1 MSKIKFNTV
10 YKKILADTITP
21 VSTYLKLR
29 DQFPNSLLLESS
41 DYHSKENSYSYICCE
56 PQFTFKVSG
65 SKASELQMGKQIM
78 AFDLEQSASVP
89 ALLKN
94 FVAQFEETEAEFAF
108 TENGFFGYTT
118 YDSIKY
124 FEDIKIR
131 SVEHDYKRI
140 PEMIYSLYRF
150 VLVFD
155 HFKNELYLF
164 DHQASGYDL
173 SDNSLDDILLI
184 IENRNYASFPFNTEG
199 EEKSNLTDE
208 AYKALVR
215 KGKDHCRKGN
225 VFQIVLSRE
234 FQQKFRGDEFN
245 VYRALRAIN
254 PSPYLFYFDYGDY
267 KIFGSSPEAQLTVRD
282 GVATIHPIAG
292 TYKRQG
298 TVKEDQVYA
307 EKLKLDVKENSEHVM
322 LVDLARNDLSRN
334 TSKVEVE
341 VFGEIQYFSH
351 VIHMV
356 SKVTGKM
363 NPESNTIQL
372 AVDTFPAGTLSGAP
386 KYKAMQL
393 IDEYENHSR
402 GFYGGAVG
410 FIGLNGDYNHAIII
424 RSFLSKDNQ
433 LIYQAGAGV
442 VVESKEENE
451 LNEVNNKIAA
461 VRAAIVKAEE
471 I

>member
-1 MSKIKFNTV
+1 MSKIKFNTR

-29 DQFPNSLLLESS
+29 DQFPNALLLESS

-65 SKASELQMGKQIM
+65 NKAYEFQINTQIM
-78 AFDLEQSASVP
+78 EFDLKQSASMP
-89 ALLKN
+89 DLLKN
-94 FVAQFEETEAEFAF
+94 FVSQFEETKAKFAF
-108 TENGFFGYTT
+108 TDNGIFGYTT
-118 YDSIKY
+118 YDAIKY
-124 FEDIKIR
+124 FEDIELK
-131 SVEHDYKRI
+131 SKEYDYKKI
-140 PEMIYSLYRF
+140 PEMLYSLYRF

-155 HFKNELYLF
+155 HFKNELYIF
-164 DHQASGYDL
+164 DHQGVGYEF
-173 SDNSLDDILLI
+173 SKTSIDDIQLI
-184 IENRNYASFPFNTEG
+184 IENRNYASFPFKTQGNEN
-199 EEKSNLTDE
+199 SNLNDE
-208 AYKALVR
+208 AYKTLVR
-215 KGKDHCRKGN
+215 RGKEHCRKGN

-234 FQQKFRGDEFN
+234 FQQKFTGDEFN

-282 GVATIHPIAG
+282 GVAAIHPIAG

-298 TVKEDQVYA
+298 SIKEDEIYA

-334 TSKVEVE
+334 SSDVEVE
-341 VFGEIQYFSH
+341 IFGEIQYYSH

-356 SKVTGKM
+356 SKVVGKI
-363 NPESNTIQL
+363 NPQSTIQL
-372 AVDTFPAGTLSGAP
+372 AADTFPAGTLSGAP

-433 LIYQAGAGV
+433 LIYQAGAGI

-461 VRAAIVKAEE
+461 VRAAIAKASQ

>member
-1 MSKIKFNTV
+1 MLTIQKITKFT
-10 YKKILADTITP
+10 KIQ
-21 VSTYLKLR
+21 K
-29 DQFPNSLLLESS
+29 
-41 DYHSKENSYSYICCE
+41 C
-56 PQFTFKVSG
+56 
-65 SKASELQMGKQIM
+65 
-78 AFDLEQSASVP
+78 
-89 ALLKN
+89 
-94 FVAQFEETEAEFAF
+94 
-108 TENGFFGYTT
+108 
-118 YDSIKY
+118 
-124 FEDIKIR
+124 
-131 SVEHDYKRI
+131 
-140 PEMIYSLYRF
+140 
-150 VLVFD
+150 
-155 HFKNELYLF
+155 KNELYIF
-164 DHQASGYDL
+164 DHQGVGYDL
-173 SDNSLDDILLI
+173 SKTSIADIQLI
-184 IENRNYASFPFNTEG
+184 IENRNYASFPFNTDG

-208 AYKALVR
+208 AYKALVS
-215 KGKDHCRKGN
+215 KGKNHCRKGN

-282 GVATIHPIAG
+282 GVAAIHPIAG

-334 TSKVEVE
+334 SSDVKVEI
-341 VFGEIQYFSH
+341 FGDIQYFSH

-372 AVDTFPAGTLSGAP
+372 AADTFPAGTLSGAP

-461 VRAAIVKAEE
+461 VRAAIQKATEL
-471 I
+471 